1 MLRGKGQHMTR
12 ALQPRALQPR
22 ALQPRA
28 MQPRALQPVPC
39 NTDT

>member
-28 MQPRALQPVPC
+28 LQHVPC